1 MTIKKIYYKT
11 HWGVNVINQGFCF
24 CIINRQELEVEECW
38 NLAMHM
44 ICFPWHNFDVRKWP
58 YQP

>member
-24 CIINRQELEVEECW
+24 CIINRPRIGGRGMLKPSHAYD
-38 NLAMHM
+38 L
-44 ICFPWHNFDVRKWP
+44 FPLT
-58 YQP
+58 